1 MQVTLHPDK
10 IKANG
15 PKVDGSYTLSFD
27 IGEYERLEVAKL
39 IALPPEA
46 EVTLEVQA
54 NG

>member
-1 MQVTLHPDK
+1 MKTTLHPDK
-10 IKANG
+10 IRVNG

-46 EVTLEVQA
+46 EVTLEVIA